1 MAIRGFSINISD
13 KITGKQA
20 TCFAQWIGAANVMR
34 NQKRTEY
41 VDLLAENKGEKIN
54 QSYSHIRTNEKLPF
68 LKLVRKLSLERKR
81 RFHRR

>member
-41 VDLLAENKGEKIN
+41 VDLLAENKKI
-54 QSYSHIRTNEKLPF
+54 RK
-68 LKLVRKLSLERKR
+68 VRSCTFGCAPGLLTQTG
-81 RFHRR
+81 